1 MHMKQHTVH
10 LFDGE
15 LSHLHCLV
23 LEMAGLVIDQLD
35 RAMLSLDQA
44 NVAIAE
50 GVVLRDREIN
60 DYELKI
66 DAEVLTI
73 LAKRS
78 PVAFDLRMVISIS
91 KIVVD
96 LERIG
101 DETVK
106 IAKLI
111 MDMFD
116 PQTSDPN
123 PQLLRDIVKMG
134 AMARSMLRKA
144 IDSFD
149 TGKLENAYDLVD
161 GDWNCDQEFQDG
173 IRRQLT
179 FVIQDARLIGRA
191 LEILQIMKA
200 LERCGDH
207 CINIAEFMIFMVEG
221 KDIRHQNR

>member
-1 MHMKQHTVH
+1 MKQHTVQ

-15 LSHLHCLV
+15 LSHVHCLV

-35 RAMLSLDQA
+35 RAMLALDQA
-44 NVAIAE
+44 DAALAE
-50 GVVLRDREIN
+50 SVVLKDREVN
-60 DYELKI
+60 AYELKI
-66 DAEVLTI
+66 DAEVLAI

-111 MDMFD
+111 MEMFD

-134 AMARSMLRKA
+134 TMARSMLRKA

-149 TGKLENAYDLVD
+149 TGKLDEARDLIE
-161 GDWNCDQEFQDG
+161 GDWNCGDEFQDG

-179 FVIQDARLIGRA
+179 YVIQDARLIGRA
-191 LEILQIMKA
+191 LDILQIMKA
-200 LERCGDH
+200 LERCADH
-207 CINIAEFMIFMVEG
+207 CINIAEFMIFMIEG
-221 KDIRHQNR
+221 EDIRHRH

>member
-1 MHMKQHTVH
+1 MKQHTVQ

-15 LSHLHCLV
+15 LCHLHCLV

-35 RAMLSLDQA
+35 RAMLALDQA
-44 NVAIAE
+44 DAALAE
-50 GVVLRDREIN
+50 SVVLKDREVN
-60 DYELKI
+60 AYELKI
-66 DAEVLTI
+66 DAEVLAI

-78 PVAFDLRMVISIS
+78 PVAFDLRMLISIS

-123 PQLLRDIVKMG
+123 PQILRDIVKMG
-134 AMARSMLRKA
+134 TMARSMLRKT

-149 TGKLENAYDLVD
+149 TGKLDEARDLIE
-161 GDWNCDQEFQDG
+161 GDWNCGDEFHDG

-179 FVIQDARLIGRA
+179 YVIQDARLIGRA
-191 LEILQIMKA
+191 LDILQIMKA
-200 LERCGDH
+200 LERCADH
-207 CINIAEFMIFMVEG
+207 CVNIAEFMIFMIEG
-221 KDIRHQNR
+221 EDIRHRH